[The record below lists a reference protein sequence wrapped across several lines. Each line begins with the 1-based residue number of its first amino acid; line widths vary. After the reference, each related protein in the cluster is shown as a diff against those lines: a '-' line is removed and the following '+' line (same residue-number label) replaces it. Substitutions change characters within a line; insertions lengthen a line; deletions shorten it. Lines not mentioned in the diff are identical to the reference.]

1 MISKINN
8 LYKILLVVTLILMM
22 GSIFIDPVYA
32 NAEKDNK
39 SPCGENCTYIG
50 MRVDCYDSHCD
61 QSSVYKHGAYFK
73 YYCVDTCTG
82 YSWYQEYF
90 QYCRSIC

>member
-39 SPCGENCTYIG
+39 SPCGDNCTLN
-50 MRVDCYDSHCD
+50 
-61 QSSVYKHGAYFK
+61 SSSK
-73 YYCVDTCTG
+73 CN
-82 YSWYQEYF
+82 
-90 QYCRSIC
+90 